1 MGDMQNP
8 VNELLRMV
16 RLYST
21 PWEEKSAALKKL
33 HEDYNSKKEQ
43 LNIAVKKL
51 QLIDAHV
58 RTVFGRL
65 LLLIVVT
72 ILQGCF
78 NRLRR
83 VIHGSILR
91 RNLIYFAVQTH
102 REGATYHELGEAVL
116 ATHHQRWPRSA
127 LEVPHRIL
135 QATRFTG
142 VSLRCT

>member
-58 RTVFGRL
+58 RAVFFRL
-65 LLLIVVT
+65 PLCL
-72 ILQGCF
+72 
-78 NRLRR
+78 
-83 VIHGSILR
+83 
-91 RNLIYFAVQTH
+91 
-102 REGATYHELGEAVL
+102 
-116 ATHHQRWPRSA
+116 
-127 LEVPHRIL
+127 
-135 QATRFTG
+135 
-142 VSLRCT
+142 

>member
-58 RTVFGRL
+58 RAVFCRL
-65 LLLIVVT
+65 PLCL
-72 ILQGCF
+72 
-78 NRLRR
+78 
-83 VIHGSILR
+83 
-91 RNLIYFAVQTH
+91 
-102 REGATYHELGEAVL
+102 
-116 ATHHQRWPRSA
+116 
-127 LEVPHRIL
+127 
-135 QATRFTG
+135 
-142 VSLRCT
+142 